1 MFRITS
7 LMKENECVEYA
18 KLLIKTE
25 RTKEE
30 NRRLETLKHLST
42 MNGAVVGID
51 NLLNITFGDKHVVN
65 VLDYPN
71 VSGLYRVQVLIKGKM
86 KTVAR
91 VKIGKKDAYILVRES
106 TAKKLNKAYEI
117 INYNLPAG
125 YYVPLN
131 QTYKELRKVIEYHY
145 TEQTA

>member
-1 MFRITS
+1 MFRITN
-7 LMKENECVEYA
+7 LMNPSDCIEYA
-18 KLLIKTE
+18 QLIIKPE

-30 NRRLETLKHLST
+30 NRRLETLKHLSA

-51 NLLNITFGDKHVVN
+51 NLLDITIDNNHIVN

-71 VSGLYRVQVLIKGKM
+71 VSGLYRIQVLINGRM

-91 VKIGKKDAYILVRES
+91 IKVGKKDAYILVRES
-106 TAKKLNKAYEI
+106 TAKKLNKDYEI

-131 QTYKELRKVIEYHY
+131 QTYKELRNVIEYHY